1 MLDFAKRKICA
12 NQLTNI
18 MKGIAALAP
27 TLLLTLILTSCMSD
41 GYTDTAAGKS
51 DTYINLNVST
61 PTAQARA
68 NATAN
73 PAGTSGKLGQN
84 ETNPSP
90 DTEEKITSIRVW
102 AFNSGSDKATATP
115 IGFKSE
121 TNLSAQGSH
130 NVSMMITRKNA
141 ETLRKSKIDLYILLN
156 AESEGVLDGKNCIK
170 MTRADLEKLVIK
182 NQFGITAEGTAQTTV
197 VPQAGLPISR
207 VIKELD
213 VTDNIKDNAT
223 DAALHSINIP
233 LIRAVSKLH
242 FFFTRK
248 KVKDKDKNTEGVEVT
263 KIEVNVNVIPTQS
276 SVFPTATTDANKETE
291 GLTGDLTSLSYLSQK
306 MTFGSVATKDIG
318 PVSDPTSYI
327 RKPGQTADAYITQL
341 SGVTTECHL
350 SYLRETDKELTG
362 TIYYKL
368 NKSGAVKQ
376 TPFSISK
383 AYRNHEMVVYGYFL
397 GDEESTLTLKYYVA
411 GWTDK
416 GTTNIEFN

>member
-1 MLDFAKRKICA
+1 MFDFAKRKIGA
-12 NQLTNI
+12 NQLI
-18 MKGIAALAP
+18 SMMKGIAALAP

-41 GYTDTAAGKS
+41 DYTDTAAGKS

-68 NATAN
+68 NAPAK
-73 PAGTSGKLGQN
+73 PAGTSGKLGLE
-84 ETNPSP
+84 ETYPSP
-90 DTEEKITSIRVW
+90 NTEEKITSIRVW
-102 AFNSGSDKATATP
+102 AFKSDTDRATATP

-121 TNLSAQGSH
+121 TNLTAQGSH
-130 NVSMMITRKNA
+130 KVSMMITRKNA
-141 ETLRKSKIDLYILLN
+141 KNLDKIDLYILLN

-182 NQFGITAEGTAQTTV
+182 NQFGITAEGTAQTRV

-207 VIKELD
+207 VIKGLD
-213 VTDNIKDNAT
+213 VTNNIKDNAT

-248 KVKDKDKNTEGVEVT
+248 DVKDTEGVVVT
-263 KIEVNVNVIPTQS
+263 KIEVNENVIPTQS
-276 SVFPTATTDANKETE
+276 SVFPTATTDANKETD
-291 GLTGDLTSLSYLSQK
+291 GLTGNLTSLTYLSQK

-350 SYLRETDKELTG
+350 SYLRETGKELTG

-368 NKSGAVKQ
+368 DKSGAEKQ
-376 TPFSISK
+376 TPFRISK

-397 GDEESTLTLKYYVA
+397 GDEKSTLTLNYYVA
-411 GWTDK
+411 DWNEKKATD
-416 GTTNIEFN
+416 IVFD

>member
-1 MLDFAKRKICA
+1 MFDFAKRKICA
-12 NQLTNI
+12 NQLTSI

-68 NATAN
+68 KAPATT
-73 PAGTSGKLGQN
+73 AGTSGKLGQD

-102 AFNSGSDKATATP
+102 AFKSGTDKATATP

-121 TNLSAQGSH
+121 TNLSKQGSH
-130 NVSMMITRKNA
+130 NVSMMITSKNA
-141 ETLRKSKIDLYILLN
+141 KALDKIDLYILLN
-156 AESEGVLDGKNCIK
+156 AESEGVLDGQDCIK
-170 MTRADLEKLVIK
+170 MTRAELEALVIK
-182 NQFGITAEGTAQTTV
+182 NNFGIADGTAQTIV
-197 VPQAGLPISR
+197 VPKAGLPISR

-223 DAALHSINIP
+223 EAAQHSINIP

-248 KVKDKDKNTEGVEVT
+248 DVKDTEGVEVT
-263 KIEVNVNVIPTQS
+263 KIEVNENVIPTQS
-276 SVFPTATTDANKETE
+276 SVFPTATTDAQKETE
-291 GLTGDLTSLSYLSQK
+291 GLTGDLTSLTYLNEK
-306 MTFGSVATKDIG
+306 MTFRGVATGDIK
-318 PVSDPTSYI
+318 PVADPTSYI
-327 RKPGQTADAYITQL
+327 RQPGQKAEDYIKKLRTA
-341 SGVTTECHL
+341 TTECHL
-350 SYLRETDKELTG
+350 SYLRETDKELKG
-362 TIYYKL
+362 TIYFKL
-368 NKSGAVKQ
+368 SKNGTVKQ
-376 TPFSISK
+376 KTFSISN

-411 GWTDK
+411 GWDVK
-416 GTTNIEFN
+416 KDTNITFN

>member
-1 MLDFAKRKICA
+1 MFDFAKRKTCA
-12 NQLTNI
+12 NQLTSI

-61 PTAQARA
+61 PTAQAKA
-68 NATAN
+68 NAPATI
-73 PAGTSGKLGQN
+73 AGTSGKLGQN

-102 AFNSGSDKATATP
+102 AFKSDTDKATATP

-121 TNLSAQGSH
+121 TNLSAKGSH

-141 ETLRKSKIDLYILLN
+141 ETLGKIDLYILLN
-156 AESEGVLDGKNCIK
+156 AESEGVLDGKDCIK
-170 MTRADLEKLVIK
+170 MTRADLEALVIK
-182 NQFGITAEGTAQTTV
+182 NKFGIADGTAQTTV
-197 VPQAGLPISR
+197 VPDAGLPISR

-213 VTDNIKDNAT
+213 VTNNIKDNAT
-223 DAALHSINIP
+223 EAAQHSINIP

-248 KVKDKDKNTEGVEVT
+248 NVKDTEGVEVT
-263 KIEVNVNVIPTQS
+263 KIEVNEGIVPTQS
-276 SVFPTATTDANKETE
+276 SVFPTATTDANKETD
-291 GLTGDLTSLSYLSQK
+291 GLTGNLTSLTYLNEK
-306 MTFGSVATKDIG
+306 MTFGGVATGDIK
-318 PVSDPTSYI
+318 PVADPTSYI
-327 RKPGQTADAYITQL
+327 RKSQPAEEYITKL
-341 SGVTTECHL
+341 REATTECHL
-350 SYLRETDKELTG
+350 SYLRETGNKLTG
-362 TIYYKL
+362 TIYFKL
-368 NKSGAVKQ
+368 NKSGAEKQ
-376 TPFSISK
+376 ATFSISK

-397 GDEESTLTLKYYVA
+397 GDKESTLTLKYYVA

-416 GTTNIEFN
+416 GTTKIEFN

>member
-68 NATAN
+68 NAPAN
-73 PAGTSGKLGQN
+73 PAGTSGTPGQD

-102 AFNSGSDKATATP
+102 AFKSGSDKATATP

-141 ETLRKSKIDLYILLN
+141 ETLGKIDLYILLN
-156 AESEGVLDGKNCIK
+156 AESEGVLDGKDCIK
-170 MTRADLEKLVIK
+170 MTREDLENLVIK
-182 NQFGITAEGTAQTTV
+182 NQFGIAEGTAQTTE

-213 VTDNIKDNAT
+213 VTNNIKDNAT
-223 DAALHSINIP
+223 EAAQHSIHIP

-248 KVKDKDKNTEGVEVT
+248 NVKDTEGVEVT
-263 KIEVNVNVIPTQS
+263 KIEVNENVIPTQT
-276 SVFPTATTDANKETE
+276 SVFPTATTDAKKETE
-291 GLTGDLTSLSYLSQK
+291 GLTGNLNSLTYLSQK
-306 MTFGSVATKDIG
+306 MTFGSVATGNIKS
-318 PVSDPTSYI
+318 VTDPTSYI
-327 RKPGQTADAYITQL
+327 RKPGQTAEDYITKL
-341 SGVTTECHL
+341 RDATTECHL
-350 SYLRETDKELTG
+350 SYLRETGEELTG
-362 TIYYKL
+362 TIYFKL
-368 NKSGAVKQ
+368 NKSGAEKQ
-376 TPFSISK
+376 APFSISN

-411 GWTDK
+411 DWNVKDA
-416 GTTNIEFN
+416 TNITFN

>member
-12 NQLTNI
+12 NQLI
-18 MKGIAALAP
+18 SMMKGIAALAP

-41 GYTDTAAGKS
+41 DYTDTAAGKS

-68 NATAN
+68 NAPAK
-73 PAGTSGKLGQN
+73 PAGTSGKLGLE
-84 ETNPSP
+84 ETYPSP
-90 DTEEKITSIRVW
+90 NTEEKITSIRVW
-102 AFNSGSDKATATP
+102 AFRSGSDRATATP

-121 TNLSAQGSH
+121 TNLTAQGSH
-130 NVSMMITRKNA
+130 KVSMMITRKNA
-141 ETLRKSKIDLYILLN
+141 ETLGKIDLYILLN

-182 NQFGITAEGTAQTTV
+182 NQFGITAEGTAQTRV

-213 VTDNIKDNAT
+213 VTNNIKDNAT

-248 KVKDKDKNTEGVEVT
+248 KVKDTEGVVVT
-263 KIEVNVNVIPTQS
+263 RIEVNENVIPTQS
-276 SVFPTATTDANKETE
+276 SVFPTATTDANKVTE
-291 GLTGDLTSLSYLSQK
+291 GLTGDLTSLTYLSQK

-350 SYLRETDKELTG
+350 SYLRETGKELTG

-397 GDEESTLTLKYYVA
+397 GDEKSTLTLNYYVA
-411 GWTDK
+411 DWNEKTATD
-416 GTTNIEFN
+416 IVFD

>member
-1 MLDFAKRKICA
+1 MFDFAKRKIGA
-12 NQLTNI
+12 NQLTSM

-41 GYTDTAAGKS
+41 DYTDTAAGKS

-68 NATAN
+68 NAPAK
-73 PAGTSGKLGQN
+73 PAGTRLGLE
-84 ETNPSP
+84 ETYPSP

-102 AFNSGSDKATATP
+102 AFKSGSDRETATP

-121 TNLSAQGSH
+121 TNLSAKGSH

-141 ETLRKSKIDLYILLN
+141 ENLHKIDLYILLN
-156 AESEGVLDGKNCIK
+156 AESEGVLDGKDCIK
-170 MTRADLEKLVIK
+170 MTRAELENLVIK

-207 VIKELD
+207 VIKDLD
-213 VTDNIKDNAT
+213 VTNNIKDNAT
-223 DAALHSINIP
+223 EAALHSINIP

-248 KVKDKDKNTEGVEVT
+248 NVKDTEGVVVT
-263 KIEVNVNVIPTQS
+263 KIEVNENVIPTQS
-276 SVFPTATTDANKETE
+276 SVFPTATTDANKEKE
-291 GLTGDLTSLSYLSQK
+291 GLTGDLTSLSYLNQK

-327 RKPGQTADAYITQL
+327 RKSDQTAEDYITQL
-341 SGVTTECHL
+341 RGVTTECHL
-350 SYLRETDKELTG
+350 SYLRETGKDLTG

-376 TPFSISK
+376 TSFSIPK

-397 GDEESTLTLKYYVA
+397 GNGDKESTLTLNYYVA
-411 GWTDK
+411 DWIAKD
-416 GTTNIEFN
+416 TTNIEFN

>member
-1 MLDFAKRKICA
+1 MFDFAKRKICA
-12 NQLTNI
+12 NQLI
-18 MKGIAALAP
+18 SMMKGIAALAP

-41 GYTDTAAGKS
+41 DYTDTAAGKS

-68 NATAN
+68 NAPAK
-73 PAGTSGKLGQN
+73 PAGTSGKLGLE
-84 ETNPSP
+84 ETYPSP

-102 AFNSGSDKATATP
+102 AFRSGSDRATATP

-121 TNLSAQGSH
+121 TNLTAQGSH
-130 NVSMMITRKNA
+130 KVSMMITRKNA
-141 ETLRKSKIDLYILLN
+141 ENLDKIDLYILLN

-170 MTRADLEKLVIK
+170 MTRAELENLVIK

-213 VTDNIKDNAT
+213 VTNNIKDNAT

-248 KVKDKDKNTEGVEVT
+248 DVKDTEGVEVT
-263 KIEVNVNVIPTQS
+263 KIEVNENVIPTQS
-276 SVFPTATTDANKETE
+276 SVFPTATTDANKVTE
-291 GLTGDLTSLSYLSQK
+291 GLTGDLTSLTYLSQK
-306 MTFGSVATKDIG
+306 MTFGRVATENIR
-318 PVSDPTSYI
+318 PVPDPTSYI
-327 RKPGQTADAYITQL
+327 RKPSQTAEDYITKL
-341 SGVTTECHL
+341 RAATAECHL
-350 SYLRETDKELTG
+350 SYLRETGKELTG

-368 NKSGAVKQ
+368 DKSGAEKQ
-376 TPFSISK
+376 TPFRISK

-397 GDEESTLTLKYYVA
+397 GEEKSTLTLNYYVA
-411 GWTDK
+411 DWNEKKATD
-416 GTTNIEFN
+416 IEFN

>member
-1 MLDFAKRKICA
+1 MFDFAKRKICA
-12 NQLTNI
+12 NQLTSI

-68 NATAN
+68 NAPAK
-73 PAGTSGKLGQN
+73 PAGTSGKLGLN

-102 AFNSGSDKATATP
+102 AFKSGSDKATATP

-141 ETLRKSKIDLYILLN
+141 ETLAKIDLYILLN
-156 AESEGVLDGKNCIK
+156 AESVGVLDGKDCIK
-170 MTRADLEKLVIK
+170 MTRAELEKLVIK
-182 NQFGITAEGTAQTTV
+182 NQFGIAEGTAQTTV
-197 VPQAGLPISR
+197 VPPAGLPISR

-213 VTDNIKDNAT
+213 VTNNIKDNAT
-223 DAALHSINIP
+223 EAAQHSINIP

-248 KVKDKDKNTEGVEVT
+248 NVKDTEGVEVT
-263 KIEVNVNVIPTQS
+263 KIEVNENVIPTQS

-291 GLTGDLTSLSYLSQK
+291 GLTGNLTSLTYLSQK
-306 MTFGSVATKDIG
+306 MTFGSVATGNIK
-318 PVSDPTSYI
+318 PVTDPTSYI
-327 RKPGQTADAYITQL
+327 RKPGQTADDYITKL
-341 SGVTTECHL
+341 RKATTECHL
-350 SYLRETDKELTG
+350 SYLRETGKELTG
-362 TIYYKL
+362 TIYFKL

-376 TPFSISK
+376 ATFSISN

-397 GDEESTLTLKYYVA
+397 GDKESTLTLKYYVA
-411 GWTDK
+411 DWNVKDA
-416 GTTNIEFN
+416 TNITFN

>member
-1 MLDFAKRKICA
+1 MFDFAKRKIGA
-12 NQLTNI
+12 NQLTSM

-41 GYTDTAAGKS
+41 DYTDTAAGKS

-68 NATAN
+68 NAPAK
-73 PAGTSGKLGQN
+73 PAGTSGKLGLE

-102 AFNSGSDKATATP
+102 AFRSDSDRTTATP

-121 TNLSAQGSH
+121 TNLSEQGSH
-130 NVSMMITRKNA
+130 KVSMRITRKNA
-141 ETLRKSKIDLYILLN
+141 ENLDKIDLYILLN
-156 AESEGVLDGKNCIK
+156 AESEGVLDSKDCIK
-170 MTRADLEKLVIK
+170 MTRAELEKLVIK
-182 NQFGITAEGTAQTTV
+182 NQFGITADSTAQTTV

-207 VIKELD
+207 VIKDLD
-213 VTDNIKDNAT
+213 VTNNIKDNAT
-223 DAALHSINIP
+223 EAALHSINIP

-248 KVKDKDKNTEGVEVT
+248 DVKDTEGVEVT
-263 KIEVNVNVIPTQS
+263 RIEVNENVIPTQS

-291 GLTGDLTSLSYLSQK
+291 GLTGDLTSLSYLSRK
-306 MTFGSVATKDIG
+306 IKFGSVATENIK

-327 RKPGQTADAYITQL
+327 RKSGQNAEDYITKL
-341 SGVTTECHL
+341 RAATAECHL

-368 NKSGAVKQ
+368 DKSGTEKQ
-376 TPFSISK
+376 TPFRISK

-397 GDEESTLTLKYYVA
+397 GDEKSTLTLKYYVA
-411 GWTDK
+411 DWNEKKATD
-416 GTTNIEFN
+416 IVFN

>member
-68 NATAN
+68 NAPAN
-73 PAGTSGKLGQN
+73 PAGTSGTPGQD

-102 AFNSGSDKATATP
+102 AFKSDSDKATATP

-121 TNLSAQGSH
+121 TNLSAQRFH

-141 ETLRKSKIDLYILLN
+141 ETLGKIDLYILLN
-156 AESEGVLDGKNCIK
+156 AESEGVLEGKDCIK
-170 MTRADLEKLVIK
+170 MTRAELEALVIK
-182 NQFGITAEGTAQTTV
+182 NNFGIANGTAKTTV
-197 VPQAGLPISR
+197 VPDAGLPISR

-213 VTDNIKDNAT
+213 VTNNIKNNAKE
-223 DAALHSINIP
+223 AAQHSIHIP

-248 KVKDKDKNTEGVEVT
+248 KVKDTEGVEVT
-263 KIEVNVNVIPTQS
+263 NIEVNEGIVPTQS
-276 SVFPTATTDANKETE
+276 SVFPTATIYANKETD
-291 GLTGDLTSLSYLSQK
+291 GLTGNLTSLTYLNEK
-306 MTFGSVATKDIG
+306 MTFGGVATGDIK
-318 PVSDPTSYI
+318 PVADPTSYI
-327 RKPGQTADAYITQL
+327 RESQPEAYITNL
-341 SGVTTECHL
+341 RAATTECHL
-350 SYLRETDKELTG
+350 SYLRETGNNLTG
-362 TIYYKL
+362 TIYFKL
-368 NKSGAVKQ
+368 NKNGAVKQ
-376 TPFSISK
+376 KTFSISK

>member
-68 NATAN
+68 NAPAK
-73 PAGTSGKLGQN
+73 PAGTSGTLGQD

-102 AFNSGSDKATATP
+102 AFKSGPDKETATP

-121 TNLSAQGSH
+121 TNLSVKGSH

-141 ETLRKSKIDLYILLN
+141 ENLGKIDLYILLN
-156 AESEGVLDGKNCIK
+156 AESEGVLDGKDCIK
-170 MTRADLEKLVIK
+170 MTREELEALVIK
-182 NQFGITAEGTAQTTV
+182 NNFGIANGTAQTIV
-197 VPQAGLPISR
+197 VPDAGLPISR

-213 VTDNIKDNAT
+213 VTNNIKDNAT
-223 DAALHSINIP
+223 EAAQHSIHIP

-248 KVKDKDKNTEGVEVT
+248 DVKDTEGVEVT
-263 KIEVNVNVIPTQS
+263 KIEVNEDIVPTQS
-276 SVFPTATTDANKETE
+276 SVFPTATTDANKVTE

-306 MTFGSVATKDIG
+306 MTFGSVATKDIK
-318 PVSDPTSYI
+318 PVPDPTSYI

-341 SGVTTECHL
+341 RGVTTECHL

-362 TIYYKL
+362 TIYFKL
-368 NKSGAVKQ
+368 RKNGAEKHK
-376 TPFSISK
+376 TFRISK

-397 GDEESTLTLKYYVA
+397 GDQESTLTLNYYVA
-411 GWTDK
+411 GWNEKTATD
-416 GTTNIEFN
+416 IVFD

>member
-1 MLDFAKRKICA
+1 MFDFAKRKICA
-12 NQLTNI
+12 NQLI
-18 MKGIAALAP
+18 SMMKGIAALAP

-41 GYTDTAAGKS
+41 DYTDTAAGKS

-68 NATAN
+68 NAPAK
-73 PAGTSGKLGQN
+73 PAGTRLGLE
-84 ETNPSP
+84 ETYPSP

-102 AFNSGSDKATATP
+102 AFKSGSDRETATP

-141 ETLRKSKIDLYILLN
+141 ENLDKIDLYILLN
-156 AESEGVLDGKNCIK
+156 AESEGVLDGKDCIK
-170 MTRADLEKLVIK
+170 MTREDLENLVIK
-182 NQFGITAEGTAQTTV
+182 NQFGISVEGTAQTTV

-213 VTDNIKDNAT
+213 VTNNIKDNAT
-223 DAALHSINIP
+223 EAALHSINIP

-248 KVKDKDKNTEGVEVT
+248 KVNDKDKNTEGVEVT
-263 KIEVNVNVIPTQS
+263 KIEVNGDVIPTQS
-276 SVFPTATTDANKETE
+276 SVFPTATTDAKKETE
-291 GLTGDLTSLSYLSQK
+291 GLTGNLTSLSYLSQK
-306 MTFGSVATKDIG
+306 MTFGSVATENIK
-318 PVSDPTSYI
+318 PVPDPTSYI
-327 RKPGQTADAYITQL
+327 RKPDQTAEAYITQL
-341 SGVTTECHL
+341 RGVTTDCHL
-350 SYLRETDKELTG
+350 SYLRETGKELTG

-376 TPFSISK
+376 TPFSIPK

-397 GDEESTLTLKYYVA
+397 GNGDKESTLTLNYYVA
-411 GWTDK
+411 DWNEKNATD
-416 GTTNIEFN
+416 IVFD

>member
-1 MLDFAKRKICA
+1 MFDFAKRKIGA
-12 NQLTNI
+12 NQLI
-18 MKGIAALAP
+18 SMMKGIAALAP

-41 GYTDTAAGKS
+41 DYTDAAAGKS

-68 NATAN
+68 NAPAK
-73 PAGTSGKLGQN
+73 PAGTSGKLGLE
-84 ETNPSP
+84 ETYPSP
-90 DTEEKITSIRVW
+90 NTEEKITSIRVW
-102 AFNSGSDKATATP
+102 AFRSGSDRATATP

-121 TNLSAQGSH
+121 TNLSVKGSH

-141 ETLRKSKIDLYILLN
+141 ENLGKIDLYILLN
-156 AESEGVLDGKNCIK
+156 AESEGVLDGKDCIK
-170 MTRADLEKLVIK
+170 MTRADLENLVIK
-182 NQFGITAEGTAQTTV
+182 NHFGIAKGTAQTTE

-213 VTDNIKDNAT
+213 VTNNIKDNAT

-248 KVKDKDKNTEGVEVT
+248 DVKDTEGVEVT
-263 KIEVNVNVIPTQS
+263 KIEVNENVIPTQS
-276 SVFPTATTDANKETE
+276 SVFPTATTDANKVTE
-291 GLTGDLTSLSYLSQK
+291 GLTGDLTSLTYLSQK

-327 RKPGQTADAYITQL
+327 RKPDQTAEDYITQL
-341 SGVTTECHL
+341 RGLKTECHL
-350 SYLRETDKELTG
+350 SYLRETGKELTG
-362 TIYYKL
+362 TIYFKL
-368 NKSGAVKQ
+368 NKSGDVKQ
-376 TPFSISK
+376 ATFSISN

-397 GDEESTLTLKYYVA
+397 GDEKSTLTLNYYVA
-411 GWTDK
+411 DWNEKKATD
-416 GTTNIEFN
+416 IVFD

>member
-27 TLLLTLILTSCMSD
+27 TLLLTLMFTSCMSD

-68 NATAN
+68 NASANTAE
-73 PAGTSGKLGQN
+73 TSGTLGQD

-102 AFNSGSDKATATP
+102 AFKSGTDDNAP
-115 IGFKSE
+115 IGFKAE
-121 TNLSAQGSH
+121 TGLSATGSH
-130 NVSMMITRKNA
+130 NVSMK
-141 ETLRKSKIDLYILLN
+141 LRKTAGKPEYIDLYILLN
-156 AESEGVLDGKNCIK
+156 AESIGVLNGKDCIK
-170 MTRADLEKLVIK
+170 MTRADLENLVIK
-182 NQFGITAEGTAQTTV
+182 DHFGIAEGTAQTTE

-213 VTDNIKDNAT
+213 VTNNIKDNAT
-223 DAALHSINIP
+223 EAALHSIHIP

-248 KVKDKDKNTEGVEVT
+248 DVKDTEGVEVT
-263 KIEVNVNVIPTQS
+263 NIEVNEGIVPTQS
-276 SVFPTATTDANKETE
+276 SVFPTATTDAQKETE
-291 GLTGDLTSLSYLSQK
+291 GLTGNLKSLTYLNEK
-306 MTFGSVATKDIG
+306 MTFGSVATKDIK
-318 PVSDPTSYI
+318 PVPDPTSYI
-327 RKPGQTADAYITQL
+327 RKPDQTAEDYITEL
-341 SGVTTECHL
+341 RKATTECHL
-350 SYLRETDKELTG
+350 SYLRETGNNLTG
-362 TIYYKL
+362 TIYFKL
-368 NKSGAVKQ
+368 SKNGAEKHK
-376 TPFSISK
+376 TFSISK

-397 GDEESTLTLKYYVA
+397 GDEESTLTLNYYVA
-411 GWTDK
+411 GWDVK
-416 GTTNIEFN
+416 KDTNITFN

>member
-68 NATAN
+68 NAPAN
-73 PAGTSGKLGQN
+73 PAGTSGTPGLD

-90 DTEEKITSIRVW
+90 DTEKKITSIRVW
-102 AFNSGSDKATATP
+102 AFKSGSDRATATP

-141 ETLRKSKIDLYILLN
+141 ETLGKIDLYILLN
-156 AESEGVLDGKNCIK
+156 AESEGVLDGKDCIK
-170 MTRADLEKLVIK
+170 MTRAELEALVIK
-182 NQFGITAEGTAQTTV
+182 NNFGIDNGTAQTTV
-197 VPQAGLPISR
+197 VPDAGLPISR

-213 VTDNIKDNAT
+213 VTNNIKDNAT
-223 DAALHSINIP
+223 EAAQHSIHIP

-248 KVKDKDKNTEGVEVT
+248 KVKDTEGVEVT
-263 KIEVNVNVIPTQS
+263 NIEVNEGIVPTQS
-276 SVFPTATTDANKETE
+276 SVFPTATTYANKETD
-291 GLTGDLTSLSYLSQK
+291 GLTGDLTSLTYLNEK
-306 MTFGSVATKDIG
+306 MTFGGVATRDIT
-318 PVSDPTSYI
+318 PVEKPTSYI
-327 RKPGQTADAYITQL
+327 RKSDQTAEDYITKL
-341 SGVTTECHL
+341 RGATTECYL
-350 SYLRETDKELTG
+350 SYLRETGKELTG
-362 TIYYKL
+362 TIYFKL
-368 NKSGAVKQ
+368 NKSGVVKQ
-376 TPFSISK
+376 ATFSISN

-397 GDEESTLTLKYYVA
+397 GDKESTLTLKYYVA
-411 GWTDK
+411 DWKVKDA
-416 GTTNIEFN
+416 TNITFN

>member
-1 MLDFAKRKICA
+1 MFDFAKRKICA

-18 MKGIAALAP
+18 MKGIAAQAP

-61 PTAQARA
+61 PTAQAKA
-68 NATAN
+68 NAPAGST
-73 PAGTSGKLGQN
+73 AGTSGTLKEN
-84 ETNPSP
+84 ETSP
-90 DTEEKITSIRVW
+90 DPKDEEKIYSIRVW
-102 AFNSGSDKATATP
+102 AFKSGTNENAMP
-115 IGFKSE
+115 IGFKAV
-121 TNLSAQGSH
+121 TDLSATGSY
-130 NVSMMITRKNA
+130 NVSMKL
-141 ETLRKSKIDLYILLN
+141 LRKAAGNLEKDNIDLYILLN
-156 AESEGVLDGKNCIK
+156 AESIDVLNGSDCNT
-170 MTRADLEKLVIK
+170 MTRKALKEATFDS
-182 NQFGITAEGTAQTTV
+182 NFGIKKTDGSPQATTV
-197 VPQAGLPISR
+197 PATGLPISR
-207 VIKELD
+207 VI
-213 VTDNIKDNAT
+213 TNINVKNNIADNAAE
-223 DAALHSINIP
+223 AAKKTVSVP
-233 LIRAVSKLH
+233 LVRAVSKLH

-248 KVKDKDKNTEGVEVT
+248 NVKDTEGVEVT
-263 KIEVNVNVIPTQS
+263 KIEVNEGIVPTQS
-276 SVFPTATTDANKETE
+276 SVFPTATTDDNKETE
-291 GLTGDLTSLSYLSQK
+291 GLTGDLTSLSYLNQK
-306 MTFGSVATKDIG
+306 MTFGSVATKDIK
-318 PVSDPTSYI
+318 PVPDPTSYI

-341 SGVTTECHL
+341 RGLKTECHL

-411 GWTDK
+411 DWTDK

>member
-41 GYTDTAAGKS
+41 DYTDTAAGKS

-68 NATAN
+68 NAPAN
-73 PAGTSGKLGQN
+73 PAGTSGTPGQD

-102 AFNSGSDKATATP
+102 AFRSGSDRATATP

-121 TNLSAQGSH
+121 TNLSVKGSH

-141 ETLRKSKIDLYILLN
+141 ETLGKIDLYILLN
-156 AESEGVLDGKNCIK
+156 AESEGVLDGKDCIK
-170 MTRADLEKLVIK
+170 MTRADLENLVIK
-182 NQFGITAEGTAQTTV
+182 NQFGITAEGTAQTRV

-327 RKPGQTADAYITQL
+327 RKPGQTAEAYITQL
-341 SGVTTECHL
+341 RGVTRECHL
-350 SYLRETDKELTG
+350 SYLRETDKDLTG

-368 NKSGAVKQ
+368 DKSGAEKQ
-376 TPFSISK
+376 TPFRISK

-397 GDEESTLTLKYYVA
+397 GDGDKESTLTLKYYVA
-411 GWTDK
+411 DWNEKTATD
-416 GTTNIEFN
+416 IVFD

>member
-68 NATAN
+68 NAPAN
-73 PAGTSGKLGQN
+73 PAGTSGTPGQD

-90 DTEEKITSIRVW
+90 ETEEKITSIRVW
-102 AFNSGSDKATATP
+102 AFKSDTDRATATP

-121 TNLSAQGSH
+121 TNLTEQGSH
-130 NVSMMITRKNA
+130 KVSMMITRKNA
-141 ETLRKSKIDLYILLN
+141 ENLHKIDLYILLN
-156 AESEGVLDGKNCIK
+156 AESEGVLDGKDCIK
-170 MTRADLEKLVIK
+170 MTRAELEALVIR
-182 NQFGITAEGTAQTTV
+182 NNFGIDNGTAQTTV
-197 VPQAGLPISR
+197 VPDAGLPISR

-213 VTDNIKDNAT
+213 VTKNIKDNAT
-223 DAALHSINIP
+223 EAALHSINIP

-248 KVKDKDKNTEGVEVT
+248 NMKDTEGVEVT
-263 KIEVNVNVIPTQS
+263 KIEVNEGIVPIQS
-276 SVFPTATTDANKETE
+276 SVFPTATTDAKKETD
-291 GLTGDLTSLSYLSQK
+291 GLTGDLTSLTYLNEK
-306 MTFGSVATKDIG
+306 MTFGRVATGDIK
-318 PVSDPTSYI
+318 PVPDPTRYI
-327 RKPGQTADAYITQL
+327 RKPGQTAEYYITKL
-341 SGVTTECHL
+341 RDATTECHL
-350 SYLRETDKELTG
+350 SYLRETGKELTG
-362 TIYYKL
+362 TIYFKL
-368 NKSGAVKQ
+368 RKNGAEKHK
-376 TPFSISK
+376 TFSISK

-397 GDEESTLTLKYYVA
+397 GDEESTLTLNYYVA
-411 GWTDK
+411 GWDVK
-416 GTTNIEFN
+416 DATNITFK